1 MEYIDLF
8 NTYAEY
14 DAALQSGD
22 WKIPHVSLI
31 RDNDELVWDTENM
44 FPLYL
49 TSKEGPESQNKT
61 VDPSR
66 KTLNLVSFIL
76 ANGHYDGIASWD
88 PNDDLDVNQFVYI
101 DDVKI
106 SIRNFFGGVDGENW
120 TCIVGYAPRQY
131 EALYIY
137 RNGQIN
143 CDYDG

>member
-61 VDPSR
+61 VEPSR
-66 KTLNLVSFIL
+66 KTLNLIAFIL
-76 ANGHYDGIASWD
+76 ANGHYNGMASWD

-101 DDVKI
+101 DDIKI
-106 SIRNFFGGVDGENW
+106 SIRNFFGGVDKEDW
-120 TCIVGYAPRQY
+120 THIVGSAPQQY
-131 EALYIY
+131 EAIYIY
-137 RNGQIN
+137 RNGQID